1 VNIATQTSVQV
12 EAADTAAFL
21 PGRGLRELAYRVSGG
36 MEIRLYWNA
45 DEDSTSV
52 EVWQPASGELLLLE
66 VPRERALEAFY
77 HPFAD
82 LPRSL
87 EALVAGEDG

>member
-1 VNIATQTSVQV
+1 MNIVTQTSVRV
-12 EAADTAAFL
+12 EATDTAAFL
-21 PGRGLRELAYRVSGG
+21 PGRGLHELAYRVSGG

-82 LPRSL
+82 LPR
-87 EALVAGEDG
+87 ALVAVEDG

>member
-1 VNIATQTSVQV
+1 MNVMTQTSARV

-36 MEIRLYWNA
+36 MEIRLHWNA

-82 LPRSL
+82 LPR
-87 EALVAGEDG
+87 ALVAVEDG

>member
-1 VNIATQTSVQV
+1 VNIVTQTSVRV
-12 EAADTAAFL
+12 EATDTAAFL

-82 LPRSL
+82 LPQ
-87 EALVAGEDG
+87 ALAAVENG

>member
-1 VNIATQTSVQV
+1 VNTVTQTSVQV
-12 EAADTAAFL
+12 EAADTAGFL
-21 PGRGLRELAYRVSGG
+21 SGRELAYRVSGG
-36 MEIRLYWNA
+36 MEITLYWNA
-45 DEDSTSV
+45 GEDRTSV

-66 VPRERALEAFY
+66 VPRERALDAFY

-87 EALVAGEDG
+87 VAVEEC

>member
-1 VNIATQTSVQV
+1 VNVVTQTSVQV

-36 MEIRLYWNA
+36 MEIRLYWDA

-52 EVWQPASGELLLLE
+52 EVWQPLSGELLLLE
-66 VPRERALEAFY
+66 VPRGRALEAFY

-82 LPRSL
+82 LPQ
-87 EALVAGEDG
+87 ALVAVEDG

>member
-1 VNIATQTSVQV
+1 MNFVTQTSARV

-21 PGRGLRELAYRVSGG
+21 PGRGLHELAARVSGG

-52 EVWQPASGELLLLE
+52 EVWQAASGELLLLE

-77 HPFAD
+77 HPFAE
-82 LPRSL
+82 LPR
-87 EALVAGEDG
+87 

>member
-1 VNIATQTSVQV
+1 VNIVTQTSVRV
-12 EAADTAAFL
+12 EATDTAAFL
-21 PGRGLRELAYRVSGG
+21 HGRGLRELAYRVSGG

-82 LPRSL
+82 LPR
-87 EALVAGEDG
+87 ALVAVEDG